1 MPDAMMFD
9 ENVYMVLE
17 PDQPEQFLS
26 PAELLSRL
34 EQIVVE
40 HGDRLTP
47 DLLALETPTAQAQR
61 LMNTACEFD
70 LGPDQYLQW
79 YVVRLEK

>member
-47 DLLALETPTAQAQR
+47 DLLALGTPTAQAQR

>member
-9 ENVYMVLE
+9 ENLYMVLE

-26 PAELLSRL
+26 PAELLRRL
-34 EQIVVE
+34 EQVVVE

-47 DLLALETPTAQAQR
+47 DLLALKTPTAQAQR